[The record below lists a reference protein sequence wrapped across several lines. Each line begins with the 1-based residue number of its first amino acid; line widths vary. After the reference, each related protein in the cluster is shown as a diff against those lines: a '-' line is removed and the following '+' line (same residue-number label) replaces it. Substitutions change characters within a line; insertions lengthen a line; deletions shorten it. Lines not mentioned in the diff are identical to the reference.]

1 MKCFTDKLI
10 IIMGLLFLISD
21 IADTGIS
28 MRQKR
33 KKVALIFNANKAY
46 DRGVICGIGEY
57 FQSSHCDW
65 EIYIEEDFSSHD
77 RAISADRYDGII
89 ADFDNPGMMEKLKH
103 TQAAIV
109 GLGGSYLTEEDYP
122 PIPYVATDN
131 QQLVEAALNHLR
143 SKGLEYFAFY
153 GFPEGEFWRWSKV
166 REQAFLDYLNKEQ
179 LAGSVYNG
187 FEPFEQ
193 NWNQIAAGLETWLR
207 QLPKP
212 AGILVATDARARHLL
227 MVCEHIGVMVPEQV
241 AVIGI
246 DNEELTRYLSR
257 ISLSSVEQG
266 TKAMGYEAAKM
277 MNQLLA
283 GNLTS
288 PRRIMVPPVT
298 VHARESSDYRSLK
311 DPLVMQAMSFIRSH
325 ACHSIKVEDVLLHLG
340 VSRTNIEN
348 KFRQETGQTI
358 HQAIFDF
365 KLAKAKKLL
374 AETHF
379 DMKNIADQCGYP
391 SVQYLYAI
399 FKRIFNMTPL
409 QYRDA
414 WRADFAAGC
423 GAMEAEWV

>member
-1 MKCFTDKLI
+1 MC
-10 IIMGLLFLISD
+10 
-21 IADTGIS
+21 
-28 MRQKR
+28 QKR

-65 EIYIEEDFSSHD
+65 EIYIEEDFSSNN
-77 RAISADRYDGII
+77 REISAGNYDGII

-103 TQAAIV
+103 TQAVIV
-109 GLGGSYLTEEDYP
+109 GLGGSYLTEGEYP
-122 PIPYVATDN
+122 SIPYVATDN
-131 QQLVEAALNHLR
+131 QKLVEAALSHLR
-143 SKGLEYFAFY
+143 KKGLEYFAFY
-153 GFPEGEFWRWSKV
+153 GFPQGDLWRWSKV
-166 REQAFLDYLNKEQ
+166 REQAFLDYLSQEQ
-179 LAGSVYNG
+179 LAGSVYTG

-193 NWNQIAAGLETWLR
+193 NWNQIASGLATWLR

-212 AGILVATDARARHLL
+212 VGILVATDARARHLL

-266 TKAMGYEAAKM
+266 TKAMGYAAAKM
-277 MNQLLA
+277 MSQLLLGDLA
-283 GNLTS
+283 V

-298 VHARESSDYRSLK
+298 VHARDSSDYRSLK
-311 DPLVMQAMSFIRSH
+311 DPLVMQAMSFIRAH
-325 ACHSIKVEDVLLHLG
+325 ACHGIKVDDVLTHLG
-340 VSRTNIEN
+340 VSRTNIAN

-374 AETHF
+374 TETHF
-379 DMKNIADQCGYP
+379 DMKSIADQCGYP
-391 SVQYLYAI
+391 SNQYLYAI
-399 FKRIFNMTPL
+399 FKRVFNMTPL
-409 QYRDA
+409 QYRDTA
-414 WRADFAAGC
+414 FYS
-423 GAMEAEWV
+423 